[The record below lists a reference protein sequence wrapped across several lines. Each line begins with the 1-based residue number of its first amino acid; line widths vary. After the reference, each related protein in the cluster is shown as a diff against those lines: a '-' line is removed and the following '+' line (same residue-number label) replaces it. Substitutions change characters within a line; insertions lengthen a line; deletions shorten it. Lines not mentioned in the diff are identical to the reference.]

1 MKIDALA
8 KKVENNRNSRNEKVI
23 SICTMSETKSENT
36 VDLWDFLNVNYV
48 FSDGTQI
55 SVDSISYMLDF
66 MSKEELINMII
77 ETWFFHY
84 LIQF

>member
-1 MKIDALA
+1 MKMA
-8 KKVENNRNSRNEKVI
+8 KIVENNRNSRNEQDI
-23 SICTMSETKSENT
+23 SICTMSETKPENT
-36 VDLWDFLNVNYV
+36 VDLWDILYFNYV